1 MRQRSIRRLDYRT
14 AALAAA
20 AGVVLAGCSSP
31 SKTPGGGAQATG
43 GGSASSAAPA
53 ISIEPATD
61 SSKVSIQKKVT
72 VRAAG
77 GTLSSVTVSSPG
89 PGKVGGS
96 WSKDKATWTSTT
108 ALAPGATYTVT
119 ARGTASGGKALA
131 NTSTFTTEAAQNS
144 FAGTYAPD
152 KGTTVG
158 VGMPVSITF
167 NKPITDKAAVE
178 RKLSVTASPTV
189 EGAWSWMKDRDGKD
203 RIDYRPK
210 MYWKPGT
217 AVTLRVNLAG
227 VDAGGGVYGTQ
238 DRIVGFT
245 IGKSVVTTIDVVRK
259 QLTLAESGKVVETL
273 PVSTGKAGF
282 ETWNGTM
289 VVLSK
294 VPSITMDSKTVKI
307 FGTEAYNLKDVKWD
321 VQLTPSGTYTHAAP
335 WNEGKFGKINGS
347 HGCIGMSTTDAK
359 RFYERVQPGDPVTVV
374 KSKDTVPTNN
384 GYGDWN
390 VDWATWKAGSALV

>member
-1 MRQRSIRRLDYRT
+1 
-14 AALAAA
+14 
-20 AGVVLAGCSSP
+20 
-31 SKTPGGGAQATG
+31 
-43 GGSASSAAPA
+43 
-53 ISIEPATD
+53 
-61 SSKVSIQKKVT
+61 
-72 VRAAG
+72 
-77 GTLSSVTVSSPG
+77 
-89 PGKVGGS
+89 
-96 WSKDKATWTSTT
+96 
-108 ALAPGATYTVT
+108 
-119 ARGTASGGKALA
+119 
-131 NTSTFTTEAAQNS
+131 
-144 FAGTYAPD
+144 
-152 KGTTVG
+152 
-158 VGMPVSITF
+158 
-167 NKPITDKAAVE
+167 
-178 RKLSVTASPTV
+178 
-189 EGAWSWMKDRDGKD
+189 MKDRDGKD

-210 MYWKPGT
+210 TYWKPST